1 SLLGSV
7 QYISPEQARGNVV
20 TKQSDI
26 YSLGIVLYELL
37 TGTVPFEGESAV
49 SIALKHFQ
57 TPIPS
62 LREFDSRLP
71 QPLENVV
78 LKATAKEPRHRYA
91 TVDEMKEDLM
101 TALSPSR
108 RDEKKF
114 VPPAENEED
123 TLVLDVNAIN
133 SEASVATATPISD
146 ETINLSKEETEEK
159 PQSQPKKKR
168 RWLLIP
174 LILIG
179 VFLAFLFSRPVQ
191 VVIPENLVGLTQ
203 EEATERLEEVS

>member
-1 SLLGSV
+1 
-7 QYISPEQARGNVV
+7 VV

-62 LREFDSRLP
+62 LREFDSRIP

-91 TVDEMKEDLM
+91 TVDEMKEDLL
-101 TALSPSR
+101 TTLTQSR
-108 RDEKKF
+108 RDEEKF
-114 VPPAENEED
+114 TPPAENEED
-123 TLVLDVNAIN
+123 TLVLDANVLNA
-133 SEASVATATPISD
+133 SADAVAAVPISD
-146 ETINLSKEETEEK
+146 ETINLSKEKVEEK
-159 PQSQPKKKR
+159 PQTKKKR
-168 RWLLIP
+168 RWWRSEEHTSELQSRFDLVCRLL
-174 LILIG
+174 
-179 VFLAFLFSRPVQ
+179 
-191 VVIPENLVGLTQ
+191 
-203 EEATERLEEVS
+203 LEKKKRVCR